1 MRKNKINM
9 LILITILILVNFT
22 SVTALN
28 KKNNSYYCISDN
40 YDPSTLYKTLNPDEH
55 KDKTQY
61 QIEKQNIIESASI
74 NDDTLT
80 WKRTFGEADEDE
92 GNSVQQTSDGG
103 YILVGET
110 LNEDW
115 EDILLIKT
123 DNYGDIVWER
133 TFGEPGIQRDWGLSV
148 IQNTDGDYVLT
159 GMKGSL
165 GVSWFDLC
173 LIKVDPNGNTIWDS
187 ALLIDDFEWGKCIK
201 QTSDGGYIILGTI
214 MSSKNGEGDVW
225 LIKLDTNGKIKW
237 QKTFGGDWV
246 DWGEY
251 VQQTKDGGYII
262 TARTHSFGA
271 DGYNAWLIKTD
282 ENGNMI
288 WNRTFGGN
296 KDDIGKCVQQT
307 SDGGFIIAGGIQF
320 EDDRGG
326 DAWLIKTNENGEE
339 IWNRTF
345 GGDKTDWA
353 DSVQQTSDG
362 GYILTGGTQ
371 SYGAGSYDLW
381 LIKTDKEGRKIWD
394 RTYGGNDWDEGNS
407 VQQTSDGGY
416 IITGFTYSF
425 CSDGNDVWLLK
436 TDENGLI
443 SNSPSKPSITGSN
456 LGKTGE
462 EYEYSI
468 FSTDPEDDS
477 IVFHINWG
485 DNTEEKYGPY
495 LSGETVKINHKWLKK
510 GSYVITV
517 KARDTHG
524 ADSELT
530 TYNVTMMKNKQVS
543 NKPFLRVVE
552 IIKKCLLSIE
562 PVFSVFKY
570 LHC

>member
-80 WKRTFGEADEDE
+80 WKRTFGEADE
-92 GNSVQQTSDGG
+92 
-103 YILVGET
+103 
-110 LNEDW
+110 
-115 EDILLIKT
+115 
-123 DNYGDIVWER
+123 
-133 TFGEPGIQRDWGLSV
+133 
-148 IQNTDGDYVLT
+148 
-159 GMKGSL
+159 
-165 GVSWFDLC
+165 
-173 LIKVDPNGNTIWDS
+173 
-187 ALLIDDFEWGKCIK
+187 
-201 QTSDGGYIILGTI
+201 
-214 MSSKNGEGDVW
+214 
-225 LIKLDTNGKIKW
+225 
-237 QKTFGGDWV
+237 
-246 DWGEY
+246 
-251 VQQTKDGGYII
+251 
-262 TARTHSFGA
+262 
-271 DGYNAWLIKTD
+271 
-282 ENGNMI
+282 
-288 WNRTFGGN
+288 
-296 KDDIGKCVQQT
+296 
-307 SDGGFIIAGGIQF
+307 
-320 EDDRGG
+320 
-326 DAWLIKTNENGEE
+326 
-339 IWNRTF
+339 
-345 GGDKTDWA
+345 
-353 DSVQQTSDG
+353 
-362 GYILTGGTQ
+362 
-371 SYGAGSYDLW
+371 
-381 LIKTDKEGRKIWD
+381 
-394 RTYGGNDWDEGNS
+394 DEGNS